1 MNELLKELE
10 DIKNYPSDILPHY
23 GYGDKK
29 ELIEIVQKEID
40 EAYEK
45 EKQKLD
51 SYSDD
56 DNDLEK
62 ERTYLCI
69 SQGISRYC

>member
-40 EAYEK
+40 EAYQMEMQ
-45 EKQKLD
+45 KQD

-56 DNDLEK
+56 EELEK
-62 ERTYLCI
+62 ERTFLCV